1 MRPSHESQLSLA
13 VVIVILLHI
22 IIVILMY
29 VFFLL
34 LFLIRYMS
42 TSYINNRLSWSRLY
56 MHKHAI
62 LHFFACTLW
71 PKYGQRLRLFLGR
84 HRYMCSKPLP
94 WTLRYVCQNV
104 YTSQYFPVVAL
115 QTGAYEIHAFCLH
128 KKHLRKKQIPL
139 WFSFTTKCITMTYF
153 FIIIYLSGDI
163 LLLLLFI
170 LFLCPWPPPNST
182 TYSRDHVY
190 VIWQ

>member
-56 MHKHAI
+56 IHYHVTHRPYAI
-62 LHFFACTLW
+62 GFHGPDCLHEHVIYRPYAIGFRDPDCICFNMPYCTSLPYAVSFHGPDCICINVLYIGNLCMLSPSGSLHLDW
-71 PKYGQRLRLFLGR
+71 SQSTYARVNLRV
-84 HRYMCSKPLP
+84 YIV
-94 WTLRYVCQNV
+94 YV
-104 YTSQYFPVVAL
+104 YT
-115 QTGAYEIHAFCLH
+115 
-128 KKHLRKKQIPL
+128 
-139 WFSFTTKCITMTYF
+139 
-153 FIIIYLSGDI
+153 
-163 LLLLLFI
+163 
-170 LFLCPWPPPNST
+170 
-182 TYSRDHVY
+182 
-190 VIWQ
+190 